1 MNRRLLAFRS
11 AFFSLT
17 LILPPPLDMLLI
29 PMYLGLKQYNLL
41 TIFFGF
47 KLIVNNAVWLTMWE
61 LLTQV
66 FLVARVLS
74 EEVSIQVLSANGVST
89 AVARDMIAMM
99 NTDPTLMLGMVLFG
113 VALDLSVMMM
123 VFVYPTYYI
132 RRKVYPRIH
141 RLLY

>member
-1 MNRRLLAFRS
+1 
-11 AFFSLT
+11 
-17 LILPPPLDMLLI
+17 
-29 PMYLGLKQYNLL
+29 MYLGLKQYNLL

-141 RLLY
+141 QLLY